1 MIKKFKPY
9 DEVLEILDL
18 AASMLGLEENDYIRL
33 RNPERELKVFIPVE
47 MDDGSIEVFP
57 GYRVQHSGVRG
68 PYKGGIRYHQDVNMN
83 EIKALAAE
91 MSFKCALVNL
101 PYGGAKG
108 GVKVDVSKLSKRELE
123 RLTRGYAA
131 LLYPVVG
138 PDIDIPAPDVNTNA
152 EIMGWFMDAYSNL
165 NGKLT
170 PGVVTGKPIELG
182 GSLGRNE
189 ATGRG
194 VMLMV
199 RETCKRLD
207 MPFRDAR
214 IAVQGCGN
222 VGGATAKHLYKQGC
236 KIIALSDISGG
247 ISQEKGLDIEEILE
261 FLSGEPGRLLKDYN
275 AQGLVRFPS
284 EEIMLQDVDILIP
297 AALGN
302 AITSKVAPNIKAKV
316 IIEGANGPTTRD
328 ADRILWERGVLVV
341 PDILANSGG
350 ITVSYFEWVQNLQSY
365 SWEEQVVNQRLEYIM
380 VRAFDEAWNCAVR
393 KDTSFRMG
401 AYMVAVK
408 RIVTAAKMRG
418 LS

>member
-1 MIKKFKPY
+1 MAKKYKPY
-9 DEVLEILDL
+9 DEILEIVDL
-18 AASMLGLEENDYIRL
+18 AAGILGFEENDYIRL

-47 MDDGSIEVFP
+47 MDDGSIEVFE

-68 PYKGGIRYHQDVNMN
+68 PYKGGFRYHPDVSMN
-83 EIKALAAE
+83 ETKALAAE

-101 PYGGAKG
+101 PFGGAKG
-108 GVKVDVSKLSKRELE
+108 GVKVDIAKLSKRELE
-123 RLTRGYAA
+123 KLTRGYAT
-131 LLYPVVG
+131 LLFPVVG

-152 EIMGWFMDAYSNL
+152 EIMGWFMDAYSTL

-182 GSLGRNE
+182 GSLGRGE

-199 RETCKRLD
+199 REICKRLD
-207 MPFRDAR
+207 MPFEGAR

-222 VGGATAKHLYKQGC
+222 VGGNTARLLHEQGC
-236 KIIALSDISGG
+236 KIVALCDISGG
-247 ISQEKGLDIEEILE
+247 VYLDEGLDMEEITE
-261 FLSGEPGRLLKDYN
+261 FLSEKQGRTLKDYN
-275 AQGLVRFPS
+275 APGLVRIPA
-284 EEIMLQDVDILIP
+284 EEILLQDVDVLIP
-297 AALGN
+297 AALEN
-302 AITSKVAPNIKAKV
+302 QITAEVAPHIKAKV
-316 IIEGANGPTTRD
+316 IVEGANGPTTREAD
-328 ADRILWERGVLVV
+328 AILWEKGVLIV

-365 SWEEQVVNQRLEYIM
+365 SWEEEVVKQRLEYIM
-380 VRAFDEAWNCAVR
+380 VRAFSEAWNCAVR
-393 KDTSFRMG
+393 MDTSFRLG

-418 LS
+418 LN